1 MKGNHGSDEGSDYL
15 LPHTV
20 AIALKHPE
28 ASWYDPV
35 KQRSTAQLNRFTWS
49 GFSSRSKMTTSQPSR
64 CTCSPGQRY
73 KHECLKVCF
82 SHN

>member
-1 MKGNHGSDEGSDYL
+1 MFCLTTKSSNFIKEQHGNDDTSSDYL

-35 KQRSTAQLNRFTWS
+35 KQRSTAQLNRFT
-49 GFSSRSKMTTSQPSR
+49 
-64 CTCSPGQRY
+64 
-73 KHECLKVCF
+73 
-82 SHN
+82 

>member
-1 MKGNHGSDEGSDYL
+1 MMICFLKILKMSKSDHGNSEGSIYL

-35 KQRSTAQLNRFTWS
+35 KQRSTAQLKRLT
-49 GFSSRSKMTTSQPSR
+49 
-64 CTCSPGQRY
+64 
-73 KHECLKVCF
+73 
-82 SHN
+82 